1 MKKVL
6 FLVSFAFLT
15 VFAKAQTES
24 EQNWYSDV
32 NVAIQQSLETKKPL
46 FLFFTGS
53 DWCGWCIRLQ
63 KEVFQTSHFTQW
75 AKENVIL
82 VELDY
87 PRKKQLPEDLRQQ
100 NQTMQQIFQVQGYPT
115 VHLVTPVPQDDGTV
129 TFNPLG
135 QTGYAAGGPESWCD
149 NASTM
154 LKK

>member
-6 FLVSFAFLT
+6 FLLSFALFIG
-15 VFAKAQTES
+15 VVHAQTEN
-24 EQNWYSDV
+24 EQVWHSDV
-32 NVAIQQSLETKKPL
+32 NVAIQQSLATKKPM

-63 KEVFQTSHFTQW
+63 KEVFQTPYFTQW

-87 PRKKQLPEDLRQQ
+87 PRKKQLPDEVRQQ

-115 VHLVTPVPQDDGTV
+115 VHLVTPEPQQDGTV
-129 TFNPLG
+129 TFTSLG
-135 QTGYAAGGPESWCD
+135 QSGYAAGGPESWC
-149 NASTM
+149 ATATGM
-154 LKK
+154 IKK